1 MIRSL
6 FPAVL
11 VASLAACV
19 SSADAA
25 RTHNVTSAE
34 TLAAAI
40 ARADDGDRII
50 LATGDYGNVD
60 IRGRQWASNVTL
72 ESASADKPA
81 RIETLT
87 VNATS
92 HLVIKAV
99 EIGRARRADE
109 PDYVVFAMFRGV
121 SDVTLDTVFI
131 RGSMDDN
138 SLNDGNGA
146 NFIGCRNIMIRSSR
160 FEQLGR
166 GLQMSGS
173 TDLML
178 KDNVFRAMRT
188 DGMNFANVQRV
199 TIEGNRF
206 SDFFVGKGDHPDA
219 IQFWTA
225 GTKQASTDI
234 AIRNNQILQGS
245 GAGTQGIFLT
255 DQVGTLPYERVRIEN
270 NLLYV
275 YDGYNGIMV
284 GNGRDVQIIGNSV
297 LSSPGDNEKFW
308 IRLNKVE
315 GAVVRGNIADS
326 FVNQDNKDLD
336 LKDNVFLDSRSGYGR
351 RIADLGANAEARPDR
366 LTIAGVG
373 YQPPAP

>member
-1 MIRSL
+1 MIRTL
-6 FPAVL
+6 FPALLIAV
-11 VASLAACV
+11 VAACV
-19 SSADAA
+19 TSADAA
-25 RTHNVTSAE
+25 RTHNVASSE

-40 ARADDGDRII
+40 ATAEDGDRII

-60 IRGRQWASNVTL
+60 IRGRQWTANVTL
-72 ESASADKPA
+72 ESASADQPA
-81 RIETLT
+81 RMETLT

-92 HLVIKAV
+92 HLVIKSV

-109 PDYVVFAMFRGV
+109 PDYVVFALFRGV
-121 SDVTLDTVFI
+121 NDIILDNIFV

-138 SLNDGNGA
+138 ALNDGNGV
-146 NFIGCRNIMIRSSR
+146 NVIGSRNVMIRASR

-166 GLQMSGS
+166 GLQMSAS

-178 KDNVFRAMRT
+178 KDNIFRAMRT

-219 IQFWTA
+219 IQFWTS
-225 GTKQASTDI
+225 GTNQSSTDI
-234 AIRNNQILQGS
+234 VIRNNQILQGR

-255 DQVGTLPYERVRIEN
+255 DQVGILPYKHVRIEN

-284 GNGRDVQIIGNSV
+284 GNGRDIQIIGNSV
-297 LSSPGDNEKFW
+297 LSAPGDNEKFW
-308 IRLNKVE
+308 IRLNRVE
-315 GAVVRGNIADS
+315 GALVRGNIADS
-326 FVNQDNKDLD
+326 FVDQDNRDVD
-336 LKDNVFLDSRSGYGR
+336 LKDNIFLDSRSGYGR
-351 RIADLGANAEARPDR
+351 KIADLGANAAATPAG
-366 LTIAGVG
+366 LTIAGIG
-373 YQPPAP
+373 YQPPSP